1 MKTDELINNLRTHIE
16 AINDEKIESIDF
28 DSLTDDLKNTAQ
40 IILALNEK
48 AKLCDKLLADV
59 RSEIKRM
66 SLAVSRARGD
76 TSALSLTERWLN
88 SEDLDYEDLV
98 MLKRQVKAEFD
109 RTFPGKPIHNMMEK
123 GSSCDFKVGDF
134 KTGEK

>member
-76 TSALSLTERWLN
+76 TPALSLTERWLN